1 MKTMIFSG
9 RTMRE
14 AMAQAKQR
22 FGADI
27 DILSSDQVGDE
38 VQVTVVVPEAGG
50 GRRRKAVERVSAS
63 IKALADAPMKG
74 ERASN
79 AAKGIETADMVAA
92 SPEASASAP
101 DAQAGT
107 HAGTARVEADE
118 VVQTAGTKAGKSA
131 KETKDAKQAKETRTG
146 RTTRLAKGAKTGT
159 RKTAR
164 SAKAETLAEADGSLG
179 ADASVSDAECL
190 TGAGSRVSLEG
201 DQQANDVVGQQ
212 AASPDVVE
220 GANEQ
225 STGPLS
231 TLDFER
237 QRRLRQEKHARA
249 GSAGAAAG
257 AMTGVASGGVA
268 GSGAET
274 AAAEAPSTAGL
285 PTQASSLVHAL
296 VAAQAAQAEKG
307 MTGQASAAMQPG
319 VPVGMGA
326 VAGVRVGVGTGVQ
339 PGGVLAD
346 GVAGATVAGQ
356 AVPVGSSAGG
366 WRMAGQPVEAS
377 AGSNPAA
384 SSGVLTGVATGAA
397 EAGQVPAASR
407 LSLVLNSA
415 RRMLS
420 GTPGRW
426 LGRWGSAEAVLAAHV
441 AAPSDAAVQAATVAV
456 GTVAVGDADAVA
468 RPAGFGQEAPMPLS
482 SLLQSDAGTS
492 EWPSLSLQADEGTSQ
507 AGNQAAVADAPPSAA
522 QAGAPMLAAGG
533 ERDAAQIMAT
543 PVGRE
548 SRLTGVG
555 WFETARRRPG
565 QMRLLRNLL
574 ACQFSP
580 ALARTLVS
588 LLPVDYS
595 DVQAD
600 EWLRQM
606 MLRALAGV
614 NGRAGI
620 LPGNTEQTIFDKGGV
635 FALIGPTGVGKTTSI
650 AKIAAHHVL
659 RHGPK
664 SLALITA
671 DVYRIGAQEQLR
683 AFGKMLGVPVQVA
696 QDRDVLQTLLK
707 EHESRGLVLIDTA
720 GISQRDER
728 VSKLT
733 SALSLAQVKRV
744 LVLNA
749 GTQPGGIEDVLRAF
763 RASETAGVLLSKV
776 DEAVGLGA
784 CFDALI
790 RHRLPLV
797 GYTDGQRVP
806 EDYHPANLGQLI
818 ESALSGEAANQYPS
832 LSMTDS
838 EMRHLFEGAHV

>member
-38 VQVTVVVPEAGG
+38 VQVKVVVPEPSSP
-50 GRRRKAVERVSAS
+50 GRRRKAVDRVSAS

-74 ERASN
+74 ERVKAPV
-79 AAKGIETADMVAA
+79 KGIEAAADELAGAEDGGQADAA
-92 SPEASASAP
+92 SVADGGGARK
-101 DAQAGT
+101 GR
-107 HAGTARVEADE
+107 TARVSK
-118 VVQTAGTKAGKSA
+118 T
-131 KETKDAKQAKETRTG
+131 
-146 RTTRLAKGAKTGT
+146 AKGGKASAT
-159 RKTAR
+159 RKSGKGASAAADTA
-164 SAKAETLAEADGSLG
+164 SEIDGKDTEEG
-179 ADASVSDAECL
+179 VDAVAAGQAGQEDDAP
-190 TGAGSRVSLEG
+190 V
-201 DQQANDVVGQQ
+201 
-212 AASPDVVE
+212 
-220 GANEQ
+220 
-225 STGPLS
+225 S

-237 QRRLRQEKHARA
+237 QRRIRQAR
-249 GSAGAAAG
+249 GE
-257 AMTGVASGGVA
+257 V
-268 GSGAET
+268 SGAQKDG
-274 AAAEAPSTAGL
+274 EAL
-285 PTQASSLVHAL
+285 PTQASSLVQAL
-296 VAAQAAQAEKG
+296 VAAQTARTVQPVVKPAVPGAAQGATASV
-307 MTGQASAAMQPG
+307 TGIAGSAARSTDT
-319 VPVGMGA
+319 A
-326 VAGVRVGVGTGVQ
+326 TT
-339 PGGVLAD
+339 
-346 GVAGATVAGQ
+346 AGA
-356 AVPVGSSAGG
+356 
-366 WRMAGQPVEAS
+366 WRMAGQALSPAAGQASSPSQTRAAAVGASGAS
-377 AGSNPAA
+377 AGDA
-384 SSGVLTGVATGAA
+384 SG
-397 EAGQVPAASR
+397 SR
-407 LSLVLNSA
+407 LSLVLGSA
-415 RRMLS
+415 RRMLGS
-420 GTPGRW
+420 APGRW
-426 LGRWGSAEAVLAAHV
+426 LGRATTETVSAPATTPVPATAISPESAQAVSAAGS
-441 AAPSDAAVQAATVAV
+441 
-456 GTVAVGDADAVA
+456 
-468 RPAGFGQEAPMPLS
+468 GFGQDAPMPLS
-482 SLLQSDAGTS
+482 SLLQTGESD
-492 EWPSLSLQADEGTSQ
+492 WPSLSLQTDGDDAE
-507 AGNQAAVADAPPSAA
+507 AADAREDAGA
-522 QAGAPMLAAGG
+522 QAGEGSSRLSGSGALSGTS
-533 ERDAAQIMAT
+533 RS
-543 PVGRE
+543 RE
-548 SRLTGVG
+548 SRLDGIG
-555 WFETARRRPG
+555 WFESARRRPA

-574 ACQFSP
+574 SCQFSP

-620 LPGNTEQTIFDKGGV
+620 LPGHTEQTIFDRGGV

-696 QDRDVLQTLLK
+696 QDREVLQSLLK
-707 EHESRGLVLIDTA
+707 EHEDRGLVLIDTA

-728 VSKLT
+728 VSQLT
-733 SALSLAQVKRV
+733 SALSLSQVRRI

-763 RASETAGVLLSKV
+763 GASETAGVLLSKV

-818 ESALSGEAANQYPS
+818 ESALSGEATNRYPS

-838 EMRHLFEGAHV
+838 EIRHLFEGAHV

>member
-38 VQVTVVVPEAGG
+38 VQVKVVVPEASSP
-50 GRRRKAVERVSAS
+50 GRRRKAVDRVSAS

-74 ERASN
+74 ERLKSPV
-79 AAKGIETADMVAA
+79 KGIETAGDEAAVVAGQVRDGEKA
-92 SPEASASAP
+92 PEAAEAAVA
-101 DAQAGT
+101 DGAGEK
-107 HAGTARVEADE
+107 AGKPGRVSKTAR
-118 VVQTAGTKAGKSA
+118 GTKAGATRKSA
-131 KETKDAKQAKETRTG
+131 RGSRTPAARERVVDETGDDGQAGDSTGVVEDASPVTVAAGEAAAATETV
-146 RTTRLAKGAKTGT
+146 AQ
-159 RKTAR
+159 
-164 SAKAETLAEADGSLG
+164 EADGP
-179 ADASVSDAECL
+179 V
-190 TGAGSRVSLEG
+190 
-201 DQQANDVVGQQ
+201 
-212 AASPDVVE
+212 
-220 GANEQ
+220 
-225 STGPLS
+225 S

-237 QRRLRQEKHARA
+237 QRRLRQGK
-249 GSAGAAAG
+249 GGA
-257 AMTGVASGGVA
+257 
-268 GSGAET
+268 
-274 AAAEAPSTAGL
+274 L
-285 PTQASSLVHAL
+285 PTQASSLVQAL
-296 VAAQAAQAEKG
+296 VAAQTSRTAQTVAAKPAAGVPAQGVPGAGAATLARSADAATTAGAWRTAGQAINP
-307 MTGQASAAMQPG
+307 ASAA
-319 VPVGMGA
+319 GA
-326 VAGVRVGVGTGVQ
+326 SASGTRVSPAAAPDA
-339 PGGVLAD
+339 PGGAD
-346 GVAGATVAGQ
+346 T
-356 AVPVGSSAGG
+356 
-366 WRMAGQPVEAS
+366 
-377 AGSNPAA
+377 
-384 SSGVLTGVATGAA
+384 SG
-397 EAGQVPAASR
+397 SR
-407 LSLVLNSA
+407 LSLVLSSA
-415 RRMLS
+415 RRML
-420 GTPGRW
+420 GNTPGRW
-426 LGRWGSAEAVLAAHV
+426 LGRRGATEAVLPPAS
-441 AAPSDAAVQAATVAV
+441 APVQATATSAGSVPA
-456 GTVAVGDADAVA
+456 GPGADS
-468 RPAGFGQEAPMPLS
+468 GFGQDAPMPLS
-482 SLLQSDAGTS
+482 SLLQSGESD
-492 EWPSLSLQADEGTSQ
+492 WPSLSLQTDDDEVE
-507 AGNQAAVADAPPSAA
+507 AVDTEEDT
-522 QAGAPMLAAGG
+522 GVAAGVVASAHVPG
-533 ERDAAQIMAT
+533 SGAQSG
-543 PVGRE
+543 VSRSRE
-548 SRLTGVG
+548 SRLDGIG
-555 WFETARRRPG
+555 WFESARRRPA

-574 ACQFSP
+574 SCQFSP

-614 NGRAGI
+614 NGKAGI
-620 LPGNTEQTIFDKGGV
+620 LPGHTEQTIFDRGGI

-696 QDRDVLQTLLK
+696 QDREVLQTLLK
-707 EHESRGLVLIDTA
+707 EHEDRSLVLIDTA

-728 VSKLT
+728 VSQLT
-733 SALSLAQVKRV
+733 SALSLSQVKRV

-763 RASETAGVLLSKV
+763 GASETAGVLLSKV

-818 ESALSGEAANQYPS
+818 ESALSGEATNRYPS
-832 LSMTDS
+832 LSMSDS
-838 EMRHLFEGAHV
+838 EIRHLFEGTHV